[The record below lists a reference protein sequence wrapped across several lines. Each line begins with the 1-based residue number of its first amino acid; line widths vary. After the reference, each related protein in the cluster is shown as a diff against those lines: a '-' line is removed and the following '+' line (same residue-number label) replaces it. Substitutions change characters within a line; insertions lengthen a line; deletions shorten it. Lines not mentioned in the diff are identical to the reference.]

1 MPDMSQTVVRPTVVE
16 DTAIEHAP
24 SLENNR
30 ARGAG
35 VLSAVSRD
43 IHLEPAKSKKEHD
56 AYNRHTTASEHHLST
71 AAA

>member
-1 MPDMSQTVVRPTVVE
+1 MPDMSQTVVRPVVE

-43 IHLEPAKSKKEHD
+43 IHLEPAKSKK
-56 AYNRHTTASEHHLST
+56 RT
-71 AAA
+71 